1 MDYKKFNLKIA
12 PLPSAEY
19 VYDNAM
25 FVNAKDYE
33 IMKNKVGSKNLFYA
47 KVRNFVFLI
56 KPNERVELGCIA
68 IGKIFR
74 GMIALSGTGTV
85 DVDCNYYIFFIYFTL
100 YLYFLF
106 FIFYLND
113 SYHKYKLNFFNK
125 IKKLFQNN
133 YLLKR

>member
-1 MDYKKFNLKIA
+1 MDCKKFNLKIA

-33 IMKNKVGSKNLFYA
+33 IMKYKVGSKNLFYA

-56 KPNERVELGCIA
+56 KPNDKVELGCIA

-85 DVDCNYYIFFIYFTL
+85 DVDCKYNV
-100 YLYFLF
+100 FLF
-106 FIFYLND
+106 IFNETYFFHLF
-113 SYHKYKLNFFNK
+113 SY
-125 IKKLFQNN
+125 
-133 YLLKR
+133 